1 MVRLRQPSR
10 DVGAFV
16 VWQARWGNHRTVALE
31 KGSRLITGQGYYMSR
46 IGKQPV
52 ALPAGVEVTQ
62 KDGTVAVK
70 GPKGSLSQPVPQIL
84 NVAVDGGVLTVTRV
98 NDSQEARAQHGLI
111 RTLIANMVK
120 GVTDGFVKHLD
131 ISGVGYR
138 AQLQGT
144 TLHLA
149 LGFSHPVLV
158 EPRPGITFEVGMDTN
173 TRSPFIS
180 VSGIDKQMVGQ
191 QAAEIRGL
199 KKPEPYK
206 GKGIRYRGEVIRRKA
221 GKAGKAGGGKGKK

>member
-1 MVRLRQPSR
+1 
-10 DVGAFV
+10 
-16 VWQARWGNHRTVALE
+16 
-31 KGSRLITGQGYYMSR
+31 MSR
-46 IGKQPV
+46 IGKQPI

-62 KDGTVAVK
+62 QDGVVAVK
-70 GPKGSLSQPVPQIL
+70 GPKGALSQPIPAVL
-84 NVAVDGGVLTVTRV
+84 NVKVETGTLTVVRAVEST
-98 NDSQEARAQHGLI
+98 QARAQHGLI

-120 GVTDGFVKHLD
+120 GVTEGFSKHLD

-138 AQLQGT
+138 ASLQGT

-149 LGFSHPVLV
+149 LGFSHPVIV
-158 EPRPGITFEVGMDTN
+158 EPRPGIMFETGMDTN
-173 TRSPFIS
+173 TRSPFIV
-180 VSGIDKQMVGQ
+180 VSGIDKQLVGQ

-206 GKGIRYRGEVIRRKA
+206 GKGIRYRGEIIRRKA